1 MADQIILNADLRDRT
16 GSNKA
21 RVIRNI
27 DGMIP
32 AIVYGDE
39 KETLN
44 IKLKLNELTK
54 ASENELFYT
63 QVLLIKTGDNEEK
76 VVLKELQKDPA
87 KGKFLHADF
96 QRVSS
101 KTKLKVV
108 IPINFINEEECIGI
122 REEGGVAAK
131 AIREIEIMCLAGNIP
146 ESIDIDIEKLNLGE
160 SIRLTE
166 ISLPEGSEIPG
177 LTEETDQ
184 MVVSINEPRAVE
196 EDPILDEDQ
205 EEDEAVAG
213 GEESTPESNEDEE
226 KDPKPAEEEA
236 KEDNSEES

>member
-1 MADQIILNADLRDRT
+1 MTDQIILNADVRERT

-21 RVIRNI
+21 RVIRKI
-27 DGMIP
+27 DGMVP

-39 KETLN
+39 KETIN

-54 ASENELFYT
+54 ASENELNGILSYSE
-63 QVLLIKTGDNEEK
+63 VPLIKTGDEEEK

-96 QRVSS
+96 QRVSR

-108 IPINFINEEECIGI
+108 IPVNFINEEECVGI
-122 REEGGVAAK
+122 REDGGVVAK

-146 ESIDIDIEKLNLGE
+146 EAIEVDIENLHLGD

-166 ISLPEGSEIPG
+166 ITLPEGSEVPG
-177 LTEETDQ
+177 LTDETDQ
-184 MVVSINEPRAVE
+184 MVVSVNAPKAVE
-196 EDPILDEDQ
+196 EDPIIDDEL
-205 EEDEAVAG
+205 ED
-213 GEESTPESNEDEE
+213 GEE
-226 KDPKPAEEEA
+226 AEGDDAPEEA
-236 KEDNSEES
+236 DSAPQDSEENKDDSSEES

>member
-1 MADQIILNADLRDRT
+1 MTDQITLNADLRERT
-16 GSNKA
+16 GTNKA
-21 RVIRNI
+21 REIRNV
-27 DGMIP
+27 DGMVP

-63 QVLLIKTGDNEEK
+63 QVLLIKTEGKEEK
-76 VVLKELQKDPA
+76 VVLKELQRDPA

-101 KTKLKVV
+101 KTKLKVI
-108 IPINFINEEECIGI
+108 IPVNFVNEEECAGVKVD
-122 REEGGVAAK
+122 GGVVTK

-146 ESIDIDIEKLNLGE
+146 ESIDVDIENLNLGD

-177 LTEETDQ
+177 LTDETDQ
-184 MVVSINEPRAVE
+184 MVVSVNAPKAVE
-196 EDPILDEDQ
+196 EDPIV
-205 EEDEAVAG
+205 EEDLEDGEVAE
-213 GEESTPESNEDEE
+213 GEEASDSGSEETTSSDESSSEE
-226 KDPKPAEEEA
+226 
-236 KEDNSEES
+236 NSEES

>member
-1 MADQIILNADLRDRT
+1 MTDQIILNADSRERT
-16 GSNKA
+16 GTNKA
-21 RVIRNI
+21 REIRNI
-27 DGMIP
+27 DGMVP

-63 QVLLIKTGDNEEK
+63 QVLLIKTEDNEEK
-76 VVLKELQKDPA
+76 VVLKELQRDPA

-96 QRVSS
+96 QRVSR
-101 KTKLKVV
+101 KTKLKVI
-108 IPINFINEEECIGI
+108 IPVNFINEEECVGI
-122 REEGGVAAK
+122 KIDGGVVAK

-146 ESIDIDIEKLNLGE
+146 ESIDVDIENLNLGD

-177 LTEETDQ
+177 LTEETGQ
-184 MVVSINEPRAVE
+184 MVVSVNAPKAVE
-196 EDPILDEDQ
+196 EDPII
-205 EEDEAVAG
+205 EDELEDGEISDSEEGAESAETDDAG
-213 GEESTPESNEDEE
+213 SSEESDKEE
-226 KDPKPAEEEA
+226 
-236 KEDNSEES
+236 NSEEN

>member
-1 MADQIILNADLRDRT
+1 MTDQITLNANLRERT
-16 GSNKA
+16 GTNKA
-21 RVIRNI
+21 REIRNV
-27 DGMIP
+27 DGMVP

-63 QVLLIKTGDNEEK
+63 QVLLIKTEGKEEK
-76 VVLKELQKDPA
+76 VVLKELQRDPA

-101 KTKLKVV
+101 KTKLKVI
-108 IPINFINEEECIGI
+108 IPVNFVNEEECAGVKVD
-122 REEGGVAAK
+122 GGVVAK

-146 ESIDIDIEKLNLGE
+146 ESIDVDIENLNLGD

-177 LTEETDQ
+177 LTDETDQ
-184 MVVSINEPRAVE
+184 MVVSVNAPKAVE
-196 EDPILDEDQ
+196 EDPIV
-205 EEDEAVAG
+205 EEDLEDGEVA
-213 GEESTPESNEDEE
+213 ES
-226 KDPKPAEEEA
+226 EEA
-236 KEDNSEES
+236 SDSGSEETTSSDESSSEENSEES

>member
-1 MADQIILNADLRDRT
+1 MTDQIILNADVRERT

-21 RVIRNI
+21 RVIRKI
-27 DGMIP
+27 DGMVP

-39 KETLN
+39 KETIN

-63 QVLLIKTGDNEEK
+63 QVLLIKTGDEEEK

-96 QRVSS
+96 QRVSR

-108 IPINFINEEECIGI
+108 IPVNFINEEECVGI
-122 REEGGVAAK
+122 REDGGVVAK

-146 ESIDIDIEKLNLGE
+146 EAIEVDIENLHLGD

-166 ISLPEGSEIPG
+166 ITLPEGSEVPG
-177 LTEETDQ
+177 LTDETDQ
-184 MVVSINEPRAVE
+184 MVVSVNAPKAVE
-196 EDPILDEDQ
+196 EDPIIDDEL
-205 EEDEAVAG
+205 EDGEAVEGDDA
-213 GEESTPESNEDEE
+213 S
-226 KDPKPAEEEA
+226 EEA
-236 KEDNSEES
+236 DSAPQDSEENKDDSSEES

>member
-1 MADQIILNADLRDRT
+1 MTDQIILNADLRERT

-63 QVLLIKTGDNEEK
+63 QVLLIKTGNNEEK

-108 IPINFINEEECIGI
+108 IPVNFINEDECVGV
-122 REEGGVAAK
+122 REDGGVVAK

-146 ESIDIDIEKLNLGE
+146 ESIDIDIETLHLGD

-184 MVVSINEPRAVE
+184 MVVSINEPRAIE
-196 EDPILDEDQ
+196 EDPVIEETDLEDS
-205 EEDEAVAG
+205 EIAE
-213 GEESTPESNEDEE
+213 GEETAPDSSESEGEDA
-226 KDPKPAEEEA
+226 KPTEEET

>member
-1 MADQIILNADLRDRT
+1 MTDQITLNADLRERT
-16 GSNKA
+16 GTNKA
-21 RVIRNI
+21 REIRNV
-27 DGMIP
+27 DGMVP

-63 QVLLIKTGDNEEK
+63 QVLLIKTEGKEEK
-76 VVLKELQKDPA
+76 VVLKELQRDPA

-101 KTKLKVV
+101 KTKLKVI
-108 IPINFINEEECIGI
+108 IPVNFVNEEECAGVKVD
-122 REEGGVAAK
+122 GGVVAK

-146 ESIDIDIEKLNLGE
+146 ESIDVDIENLNLGD

-177 LTEETDQ
+177 LTDETDQ
-184 MVVSINEPRAVE
+184 MVVSVNAPKAVE
-196 EDPILDEDQ
+196 EDPIV
-205 EEDEAVAG
+205 EEDLEDGEVAE
-213 GEESTPESNEDEE
+213 GEEASDSGSEETTPSDESSSEE
-226 KDPKPAEEEA
+226 
-236 KEDNSEES
+236 NSEES

>member
-1 MADQIILNADLRDRT
+1 MTDQIVLNADLRERT

-21 RVIRNI
+21 RVIRKI
-27 DGMIP
+27 DGMVP

-39 KETLN
+39 KETIN

-63 QVLLIKTGDNEEK
+63 QVLIIKNGDSEEK

-96 QRVSS
+96 QRVSR

-108 IPINFINEEECIGI
+108 IPVNFVNEEDCIGI
-122 REEGGVAAK
+122 REDGGVVSK
-131 AIREIEIMCLAGNIP
+131 TIREIEIMCLAGNIP
-146 ESIDIDIEKLNLGE
+146 ESIEVDIANLHLGE

-166 ISLPEGSEIPG
+166 ITLPEGSEVPG

-184 MVVSINEPRAVE
+184 MVVSVNAPKAVE
-196 EDPILDEDQ
+196 EDPIL
-205 EEDEAVAG
+205 EDELEDGEIAEGADTSEDG
-213 GEESTPESNEDEE
+213 GDEGTTSEASEES
-226 KDPKPAEEEA
+226 
-236 KEDNSEES
+236 KEDNSES

>member
-1 MADQIILNADLRDRT
+1 MTDQIILNADVRERT

-21 RVIRNI
+21 RVIRKI
-27 DGMIP
+27 DGMVP

-39 KETLN
+39 KETIN

-63 QVLLIKTGDNEEK
+63 QVLLIKTGDEEEK

-96 QRVSS
+96 QRVSR

-108 IPINFINEEECIGI
+108 IPVNFINEEECVGI
-122 REEGGVAAK
+122 REDGGVVAK

-146 ESIDIDIEKLNLGE
+146 EAIEVDIENLHLGD

-166 ISLPEGSEIPG
+166 IILPEGSEVPG
-177 LTEETDQ
+177 LTDETDQ
-184 MVVSINEPRAVE
+184 MVVSVNAPKAVE
-196 EDPILDEDQ
+196 EDPIIDDEL
-205 EEDEAVAG
+205 ED
-213 GEESTPESNEDEE
+213 GEE
-226 KDPKPAEEEA
+226 AEGGDAPEEA
-236 KEDNSEES
+236 DSAPQDSEENKDDSSEES

>member
-1 MADQIILNADLRDRT
+1 MTDQIILNADLRERT

-21 RVIRNI
+21 RVIRKV

-44 IKLKLNELTK
+44 LKLRLNELTK
-54 ASENELFYT
+54 AAQNELFYT
-63 QVLLIKTGDNEEK
+63 QVLLIKTEGSEEK

-101 KTKLKVV
+101 KTKLKVI
-108 IPINFINEEECIGI
+108 IPVNFLNEEECVGI
-122 REEGGVAAK
+122 KEDGGVVAK

-146 ESIDIDIEKLNLGE
+146 ESIDIDIANLHLGD
-160 SIRLTE
+160 SLRLTE

-177 LTEETDQ
+177 LSDETDQ
-184 MVVSINEPRAVE
+184 MVVSVNAPKAVE
-196 EDPILDEDQ
+196 EEPIIDESLEG
-205 EEDEAVAG
+205 EEVSEDG
-213 GEESTPESNEDEE
+213 GEEKDESGDNAPSESSD
-226 KDPKPAEEEA
+226 D
-236 KEDNSEES
+236 KETEES

>member
-1 MADQIILNADLRDRT
+1 MTDQIILNADLRERT

-21 RVIRNI
+21 RVIRKV

-44 IKLKLNELTK
+44 LKLRLNELTK
-54 ASENELFYT
+54 AAQNELFYT
-63 QVLLIKTGDNEEK
+63 QVLLIKTEGSEEK

-101 KTKLKVV
+101 KNKLKVI
-108 IPINFINEEECIGI
+108 IPVNFLNEEECVGI
-122 REEGGVAAK
+122 KEDGGVVAK

-146 ESIDIDIEKLNLGE
+146 ESIDIDIANLHLGD
-160 SIRLTE
+160 SLRLTE

-177 LTEETDQ
+177 LSDETDQ
-184 MVVSINEPRAVE
+184 MVVSVNAPKAVE
-196 EDPILDEDQ
+196 EEPII
-205 EEDEAVAG
+205 DEALE
-213 GEESTPESNEDEE
+213 GEEVSEDGGDE
-226 KDPKPAEEEA
+226 KDESGDDAP
-236 KEDNSEES
+236 SELSLIHI

>member
-1 MADQIILNADLRDRT
+1 MTDQITLNADLRERT
-16 GSNKA
+16 GTNKA
-21 RVIRNI
+21 REIRNV
-27 DGMIP
+27 DGMVP

-63 QVLLIKTGDNEEK
+63 QVLLIKTEGKEEK
-76 VVLKELQKDPA
+76 VVLKELQRDPA

-108 IPINFINEEECIGI
+108 IPVNFVNEEECAGVKVD
-122 REEGGVAAK
+122 GGVVAK

-146 ESIDIDIEKLNLGE
+146 ESIDVDIENLNLGD

-177 LTEETDQ
+177 LTDETDQ
-184 MVVSINEPRAVE
+184 MIVSVNAPKAVE
-196 EDPILDEDQ
+196 EDPIVEETLEDG
-205 EEDEAVAG
+205 EVA
-213 GEESTPESNEDEE
+213 EN
-226 KDPKPAEEEA
+226 EEA
-236 KEDNSEES
+236 SDSGSEETTSSDESSSEENSEES

>member
-1 MADQIILNADLRDRT
+1 MTDQIILNADLRERT

-21 RVIRNI
+21 RVIRKV

-44 IKLKLNELTK
+44 LKLRLNELTK
-54 ASENELFYT
+54 AAQNELFYT
-63 QVLLIKTGDNEEK
+63 QVLLIKTEGSEEK

-101 KTKLKVV
+101 KTKLKVI
-108 IPINFINEEECIGI
+108 IPVNFLNEEECVGI
-122 REEGGVAAK
+122 KEDGGVVAK

-146 ESIDIDIEKLNLGE
+146 ESIDIDIANLHLGD
-160 SIRLTE
+160 SLRLTE

-177 LTEETDQ
+177 LNDETDQ
-184 MVVSINEPRAVE
+184 MVVSVNAPKAVE
-196 EDPILDEDQ
+196 EEPII
-205 EEDEAVAG
+205 DEALEGEEVSEDG
-213 GEESTPESNEDEE
+213 GEEKDESGDNAPSESSD
-226 KDPKPAEEEA
+226 D
-236 KEDNSEES
+236 KETEES

>member
-1 MADQIILNADLRDRT
+1 MTDQITLNADLRERT
-16 GSNKA
+16 GTNKA
-21 RVIRNI
+21 REIRNV
-27 DGMIP
+27 DGMVP

-63 QVLLIKTGDNEEK
+63 QVLLIKTEGKEEK
-76 VVLKELQKDPA
+76 VVLKELQRDPA

-101 KTKLKVV
+101 KTKLKVI
-108 IPINFINEEECIGI
+108 IPVNFVNEEECAGVKVD
-122 REEGGVAAK
+122 GGVVAK

-146 ESIDIDIEKLNLGE
+146 ESIDIDIENLNLGD

-177 LTEETDQ
+177 LTDETDQ
-184 MVVSINEPRAVE
+184 MVVSVNAPKAVE
-196 EDPILDEDQ
+196 EDPIVEEGLEDGEVAESAEASDSSSEETTSSDEQ
-205 EEDEAVAG
+205 SSEE
-213 GEESTPESNEDEE
+213 
-226 KDPKPAEEEA
+226 
-236 KEDNSEES
+236 NSEES